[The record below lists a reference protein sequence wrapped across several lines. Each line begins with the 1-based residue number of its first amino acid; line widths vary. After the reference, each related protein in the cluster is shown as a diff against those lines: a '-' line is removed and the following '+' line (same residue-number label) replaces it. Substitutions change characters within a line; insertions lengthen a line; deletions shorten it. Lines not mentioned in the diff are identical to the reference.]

1 MSMDEDKDVIAVMYY
16 TWYKHMKDSYKDINT
31 KVSKIQMNDFKGA
44 SNIKQYK
51 NLKSE

>member
-31 KVSKIQMNDFKGA
+31 NVSKIR
-44 SNIKQYK
+44 
-51 NLKSE
+51 SEWL